1 MRRPAAIRLALVV
14 LAVSPAACGGDRAN
28 DRSTASV
35 DSTLFGDDRTV
46 ADTRRAVPEVAL
58 LERLIDEYEGLDVLM
73 DGLAGPTSGSPL
85 QGKASK
91 GDRHEDAAKA
101 KLLDVLQSEY
111 GERYQPRT
119 PKGVGHI
126 ADSIGALPDAE
137 EHRAL
142 DALVLSHH
150 RRVARAIGDALP
162 SVRNAGVR
170 EVLTE
175 LHEHLRKEI
184 RQLSAGQR
192 PG

>member
-1 MRRPAAIRLALVV
+1 VRRPAGIRLALAV
-14 LAVSPAACGGDRAN
+14 LALSPAGCGGDRGN

-46 ADTRRAVPEVAL
+46 ADTARAVVEVAL

-73 DGLAGPTSGSPL
+73 DRLAGPASGSPL
-85 QGKASK
+85 QGRASK

-101 KLLDVLQSEY
+101 RLLDVLQSEY

-126 ADSIGALPDAE
+126 ADSIEALPTATA
-137 EHRAL
+137 HGAL
-142 DALVLSHH
+142 DAVVLSHH

-175 LHEHLRKEI
+175 LQDHLRKEI
-184 RQLSAGQR
+184 RQLSAR
-192 PG
+192 